1 VDVDCCYVGIECYIS
16 SERRVMR
23 YICESCRMLCVKI
36 RKFDVVVIGGK
47 RKEIC
52 RECYEKLIERNKDVW
67 YKER

>member
-1 VDVDCCYVGIECYIS
+1 
-16 SERRVMR
+16 MR
-23 YICESCRMLCVKI
+23 YICESCRMLCVKV

>member
-1 VDVDCCYVGIECYIS
+1 MDVDCCYVGIECYIS
-16 SERRVMR
+16 SGRRVMR
-23 YICESCRMLCVKI
+23 YICGSCRMLCVKI